1 MGVVYRAIDEKLHRE
16 VAIKVLNPQLLQHE
30 NLKER
35 FRREARMHARIMHP
49 HIVTLLSLYEDN
61 QHMALVMEMIHGK
74 NLKEYLAEHPRLDLP
89 EIVRISEAI
98 LSGLDAAHRQGM
110 VHRDLKPAN
119 VMLANNGGI
128 KLMDFGLAKPKQDED
143 DLTQSG
149 ATVGSFRYM
158 APEQILNQAVD
169 ARTDLYAFGILLYQM
184 VTGRLPFDA
193 SASGGEFEIMEKQV
207 RHDPTPP
214 QQIHAGVPTAL
225 SELIMRLLA
234 KNRESRPEDCA
245 SVQRRLLEILK
256 QAERARSHATQVI
269 HAPKIQPQQTS
280 GEIAKGLIRA
290 WSRQLWRM
298 LVDTGQLLRLWLW
311 HKPAAGYRAV
321 MASQAMQTLPARV
334 SAQLRAGLQRLP
346 AVKGHGPWVWSGVT
360 IGILALGW
368 MLLGILHLSERPAQ
382 PPAATTVAE
391 TAKAPPT
398 PPAPAAKAPTPVATV
413 TSAVAPAAPAKAEPV
428 TPKPEVQPKP
438 KPKPKP
444 RVVRRARPKPAPRPS
459 SSSITYRVDYKV
471 VNSQFDHIDPNKP
484 NEFRGGSRL
493 YFASLKD
500 NRTDK
505 YRAYQKGWVR
515 LYFSHPVHLS
525 AIHIQRISVT
535 QRDFRGGRI
544 QLAVQNARGHWTVLF
559 RRNNED
565 ISKPVTIRGRAS
577 VMDQVKGIRLR
588 FRSPEPLTVGPIDLL
603 P

>member
-16 VAIKVLNPQLLQHE
+16 VAIKILHPQLLQHE

-74 NLKEYLAEHPRLDLP
+74 NLKEYLSEHPRLDLP
-89 EIVRISEAI
+89 EIVRIAEAI

-128 KLMDFGLAKPKQDED
+128 KLMDFGLAKPKQDAD

-184 VTGRLPFDA
+184 LTGRLPFDA

-207 RHDPTPP
+207 RHDPMPP
-214 QQIHAGVPTAL
+214 KQIHAGIPTAL
-225 SELIMRLLA
+225 SELVMRLLA
-234 KNRESRPEDCA
+234 KNKENRPEDCA
-245 SVQRRLLEILK
+245 SVQRRLLEILQ
-256 QAERARSHATQVI
+256 QAERARSHATQIMHPPV
-269 HAPKIQPQQTS
+269 IQPKQTS

-290 WSRQLWRM
+290 WSRQGLRA
-298 LVDTGQLLRLWLW
+298 LIDAGLLLRLWLW
-311 HKPAAGYRAV
+311 DKPAAYVRAA
-321 MASQAMQTLPARV
+321 MASQALQGLPHRL
-334 SAQLRAGLQRLP
+334 SALAHRLRAGR
-346 AVKGHGPWVWSGVT
+346 GHGPWVWSWVAAGLL
-360 IGILALGW
+360 ILGW
-368 MLLGILHLSERPAQ
+368 VLVSIMHMAERPAERPAVGTIADVPKPSSPQ
-382 PPAATTVAE
+382 AAPDVASITPKSPVKPAAPKLA
-391 TAKAPPT
+391 AIPPT
-398 PPAPAAKAPTPVATV
+398 PKKAASPQSKAPVKPAP
-413 TSAVAPAAPAKAEPV
+413 
-428 TPKPEVQPKP
+428 QPKP
-438 KPKPKP
+438 KPTSRASPKP
-444 RVVRRARPKPAPRPS
+444 MPVTDRVA
-459 SSSITYRVDYKV
+459 YKV
-471 VNSQFDHIDPNKP
+471 INSQSDEIDPRKP

-500 NRTDK
+500 NRKDK

-515 LYFSHPVHLS
+515 LYFVHPVHLS
-525 AIHIQRISVT
+525 AIHIRRISVN
-535 QRDFRGGRI
+535 QGDFRGGSI
-544 QLAVQNARGHWTVLF
+544 ELAVQGRHGHWTVLF
-559 RRNNED
+559 RRHNVD
-565 ISKPVTIRGRAS
+565 IDTPLWIHGHASTLSNVRG
-577 VMDQVKGIRLR
+577 VRLR
-588 FRSPEPLTVGPIDLL
+588 FRSPAPLTVGPIDLL